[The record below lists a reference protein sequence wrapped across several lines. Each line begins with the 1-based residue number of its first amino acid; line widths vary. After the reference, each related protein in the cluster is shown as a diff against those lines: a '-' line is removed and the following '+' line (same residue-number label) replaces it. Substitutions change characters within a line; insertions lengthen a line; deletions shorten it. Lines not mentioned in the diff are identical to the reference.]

1 MENTHFCQSCGMPL
15 TTEDAKGT
23 ENNGLKTNDYCRYCY
38 EDSRFK
44 NPDMNL
50 EEMKNTVKM
59 HMEKKKL
66 PIYMVQKALNILP
79 ALQRW
84 KNKQFV
90 I

>member
-23 ENNGLKTNDYCRYCY
+23 ENNGQKTNDYCKYCY
-38 EDSRFK
+38 EDSNFK
-44 NPDMNL
+44 NPDMKL

-59 HMEKKKL
+59 HMEKKNL

-79 ALQRW
+79 ALKRW

>member
-23 ENNGLKTNDYCRYCY
+23 ENNGLKTNDYCKYCY
-38 EDSRFK
+38 EDSNFK

-50 EEMKNTVKM
+50 EEMKNTVKI
-59 HMEKKKL
+59 HMEKKNL

-79 ALQRW
+79 ALKRW